1 MCRYVAL
8 ALLLGWV
15 PAFAQFSGRLS
26 GSVLDSSSAPV
37 PNAAVNLYL
46 AGGTKPLLSTRTA
59 PDGTYKFIGVRP
71 TDYDLAVEAPGFAR
85 SSLRAITVDPARE
98 TDLPA
103 ITLQLSTISQ
113 SLAVTADA
121 QSVETGNAEISD
133 TIDVQ
138 QIQKLPVLD
147 RDPLALVQTLP
158 GVVYQGNSP
167 TTINGLRTSFS
178 NMTLDGI
185 NIQDNYL
192 RDNALDYTPN
202 RVLLGQI
209 RGFTLSLPTK
219 MQLLPAERPNS
230 RSRLPR
236 VPTPFTAK
244 PSGTT
249 ATTTLPPMTG
259 SIISRV
265 SPCLA

>member
-1 MCRYVAL
+1 MRKS
-8 ALLLGWV
+8 
-15 PAFAQFSGRLS
+15 PTPSTFSRS
-26 GSVLDSSSAPV
+26 RSFP
-37 PNAAVNLYL
+37 Y
-46 AGGTKPLLSTRTA
+46 ST
-59 PDGTYKFIGVRP
+59 GI
-71 TDYDLAVEAPGFAR
+71 
-85 SSLRAITVDPARE
+85 
-98 TDLPA
+98 
-103 ITLQLSTISQ
+103 
-113 SLAVTADA
+113 
-121 QSVETGNAEISD
+121 
-133 TIDVQ
+133 
-138 QIQKLPVLD
+138 
-147 RDPLALVQTLP
+147 LALVQTLP

-209 RGFTLSLPTK
+209 RGFTLVTSNENAAASGGATE
-219 MQLLPAERPNS
+219 LL